1 MEKLVWF
8 EDNRTRLRLTRAKIK
23 STMSTFVKTSARA
36 TTREKKNENF
46 QFHLKFLASFSF
58 RCCCCARLSTIL
70 ITMIKWIRSVMKD
83 DKLPKRCEVKIRFSM
98 FIRAESKVFGMN
110 GRKQTNNEKPTKKT
124 KPMKKQKMEC
134 SENLRYMWIVV
145 SVKFSEEKPLTKS
158 LQIFS
163 IFEII
168 FDEIWLFFYR

>member
-1 MEKLVWF
+1 
-8 EDNRTRLRLTRAKIK
+8 
-23 STMSTFVKTSARA
+23 
-36 TTREKKNENF
+36 
-46 QFHLKFLASFSF
+46 
-58 RCCCCARLSTIL
+58 
-70 ITMIKWIRSVMKD
+70 MKD

-168 FDEIWLFFYR
+168 FDEI